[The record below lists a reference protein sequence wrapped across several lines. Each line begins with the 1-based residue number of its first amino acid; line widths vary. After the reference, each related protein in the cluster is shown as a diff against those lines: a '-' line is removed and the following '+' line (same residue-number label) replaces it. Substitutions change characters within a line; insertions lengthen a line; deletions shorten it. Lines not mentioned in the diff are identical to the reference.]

1 MFTRNELTQT
11 ILKARYNGSDRPLP
25 WRDVALRIY
34 PQLDPNQ
41 TGALLYKLIYQPDY
55 HPGAD
60 VCQRLDLC
68 EPKLTDPCPACGQ
81 VHKIDGVCVAHSI
94 VNITVVEVDAEEYA
108 KIDRPVTITIK
119 RRARKDTRPRATIN
133 TANPESAAKT
143 IRRKMDAGTLA
154 ALVELLKDES

>member
-1 MFTRNELTQT
+1 MYTEQQV
-11 ILKARYNGSDRPLP
+11 S
-25 WRDVALRIY
+25 
-34 PQLDPNQ
+34 
-41 TGALLYKLIYQPDY
+41 
-55 HPGAD
+55 
-60 VCQRLDLC
+60 QRLCSFRAKNMSLRSIARLVYGGAITYGDVQRGMLGVF
-68 EPKLTDPCPACGQ
+68 PKDPHKRLALNLPAIVETVACPECGQ

-154 ALVELLKDES
+154 ALVELLKETE